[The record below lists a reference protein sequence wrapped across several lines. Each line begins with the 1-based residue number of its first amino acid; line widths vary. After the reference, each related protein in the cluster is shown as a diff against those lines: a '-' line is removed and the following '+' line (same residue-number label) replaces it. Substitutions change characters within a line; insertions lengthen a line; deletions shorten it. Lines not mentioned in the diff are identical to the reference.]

1 MASKGIE
8 NAIKILALP
17 TEDIKGVEFEN
28 TDKDTYKNFMAIT
41 SSLLSG
47 GKVIFST
54 DENQNAIETQLS
66 LNLDELLAESIYPQF
81 EEFLNYYANKETK
94 KYKWRFKFVGCND
107 QFDRQRRQDEAFR
120 YADKG
125 VVLPNKIASSLGM
138 NKIELERELEEAK
151 ATKFTDKLSM
161 MLNVNT
167 MSSKNND
174 GGSNDNSSGDG
185 NGAGRPQKSDTDLTE
200 SGMKTRSNAS
210 NVEKGGNI

>member
-1 MASKGIE
+1 
-8 NAIKILALP
+8 
-17 TEDIKGVEFEN
+17 
-28 TDKDTYKNFMAIT
+28 
-41 SSLLSG
+41 
-47 GKVIFST
+47 
-54 DENQNAIETQLS
+54 
-66 LNLDELLAESIYPQF
+66 
-81 EEFLNYYANKETK
+81 
-94 KYKWRFKFVGCND
+94 
-107 QFDRQRRQDEAFR
+107 
-120 YADKG
+120 
-125 VVLPNKIASSLGM
+125 M